1 MKRKVTNVLLFL
13 AIVLAAIA
21 LTVVVGQDAYSVMIY
36 NFVFLGI
43 MVVLFL
49 AGMFGGMFRVENLAK
64 AFRRAEKKI
73 EEEFTGGTRADKT
86 KLLKLEGVFEH
97 EYLDARMSDF
107 LQAASSSPEGIAEI
121 EEYLNE
127 DEIEVHIHKR
137 LLEMIPDIL
146 TSLGILGTFVGLVW
160 GLKNF
165 EPSNYEAMT
174 NSVAALVEG
183 IKVAFLTSIY
193 GISLSIV
200 YSYGMRSSLSAL
212 SEDLQTFMGKFHAS
226 VLPTAEN
233 ESRNLMAERSR
244 QQIEMMGD
252 MSDKMAKEMAD
263 RFAETIMP
271 VFEQMNTS
279 MNELAGS
286 MTGYQEEAL
295 KNIVQ
300 GFLREMNRSFRSQF
314 ADFNDALKEMKR
326 VQTEQSEFTENLYKN
341 LSKELSDTFLK
352 QDASMKRSVRDLISA
367 MESYMRTAN
376 EVTADNL
383 EVQKQ
388 QRVDYEHIL
397 SYMKEAEKSS
407 AEFWIACNQTMQKYV
422 ELCSASTEKVGNAG
436 KVSAAVIR
444 ENRALLKTLDERIQS
459 YAAAEAEASKVM
471 KELTRLL
478 GEMSAER
485 SGNEI
490 YLRGSASS
498 MGNRDV
504 DRLSRII
511 EEQGERQ
518 EELLKELVEN
528 VQTLT
533 NAAKKSKFKLFK

>member
-1 MKRKVTNVLLFL
+1 
-13 AIVLAAIA
+13 
-21 LTVVVGQDAYSVMIY
+21 
-36 NFVFLGI
+36 
-43 MVVLFL
+43 
-49 AGMFGGMFRVENLAK
+49 
-64 AFRRAEKKI
+64 
-73 EEEFTGGTRADKT
+73 
-86 KLLKLEGVFEH
+86 
-97 EYLDARMSDF
+97 
-107 LQAASSSPEGIAEI
+107 
-121 EEYLNE
+121 
-127 DEIEVHIHKR
+127 
-137 LLEMIPDIL
+137 
-146 TSLGILGTFVGLVW
+146 
-160 GLKNF
+160 
-165 EPSNYEAMT
+165 
-174 NSVAALVEG
+174 
-183 IKVAFLTSIY
+183 
-193 GISLSIV
+193 
-200 YSYGMRSSLSAL
+200 
-212 SEDLQTFMGKFHAS
+212 
-226 VLPTAEN
+226 
-233 ESRNLMAERSR
+233 
-244 QQIEMMGD
+244 
-252 MSDKMAKEMAD
+252 
-263 RFAETIMP
+263 
-271 VFEQMNTS
+271 
-279 MNELAGS
+279 
-286 MTGYQEEAL
+286 
-295 KNIVQ
+295 
-300 GFLREMNRSFRSQF
+300 
-314 ADFNDALKEMKR
+314 
-326 VQTEQSEFTENLYKN
+326 
-341 LSKELSDTFLK
+341 
-352 QDASMKRSVRDLISA
+352 
-367 MESYMRTAN
+367 MRTAN

>member
-1 MKRKVTNVLLFL
+1 
-13 AIVLAAIA
+13 
-21 LTVVVGQDAYSVMIY
+21 
-36 NFVFLGI
+36 
-43 MVVLFL
+43 
-49 AGMFGGMFRVENLAK
+49 
-64 AFRRAEKKI
+64 
-73 EEEFTGGTRADKT
+73 
-86 KLLKLEGVFEH
+86 
-97 EYLDARMSDF
+97 
-107 LQAASSSPEGIAEI
+107 
-121 EEYLNE
+121 
-127 DEIEVHIHKR
+127 
-137 LLEMIPDIL
+137 MIPDIL

-193 GISLSIV
+193 GISLSIA

-212 SEDLQTFMGKFHAS
+212 SEEMQTFLGKFHAS

-233 ESRNLMAERSR
+233 DSRNLMAERSR

-252 MSDKMAKEMAD
+252 MSEKMAKEMAD
-263 RFAETIMP
+263 RFSETIIP
-271 VFEQMNTS
+271 VFEQMNQS
-279 MNELAGS
+279 MSELKDS
-286 MTGYQEEAL
+286 MTSYQEEAL

-300 GFLREMNRSFRSQF
+300 AFLREMNRSFRTQF
-314 ADFNDALKEMKR
+314 ADFNGALKELKR

-352 QDASMKRSVRDLISA
+352 QDASMKRSVRELIST

-422 ELCSASTEKVGNAG
+422 ELCSTSTEKVGNAG

-444 ENRALLKTLDERIQS
+444 ENRGLLKALDERIQS
-459 YAAAEAEASKVM
+459 YAAAEAESAKVM

-478 GEMSAER
+478 SEMSADR
-485 SGNEI
+485 SGNDI
-490 YLRGSASS
+490 YLRGTTPS
-498 MGNRDV
+498 MGSRDV
-504 DRLSRII
+504 ERLSRTI

-518 EELLKELVEN
+518 EELLKELVES

>member
-1 MKRKVTNVLLFL
+1 
-13 AIVLAAIA
+13 
-21 LTVVVGQDAYSVMIY
+21 
-36 NFVFLGI
+36 
-43 MVVLFL
+43 
-49 AGMFGGMFRVENLAK
+49 
-64 AFRRAEKKI
+64 
-73 EEEFTGGTRADKT
+73 
-86 KLLKLEGVFEH
+86 
-97 EYLDARMSDF
+97 
-107 LQAASSSPEGIAEI
+107 
-121 EEYLNE
+121 
-127 DEIEVHIHKR
+127 
-137 LLEMIPDIL
+137 
-146 TSLGILGTFVGLVW
+146 
-160 GLKNF
+160 
-165 EPSNYEAMT
+165 
-174 NSVAALVEG
+174 VEG

>member
-1 MKRKVTNVLLFL
+1 MKRKVTNILLFL

-21 LTVVVGQDAYSVMIY
+21 LTVVVGQGAYSVMIY

-64 AFRRAEKKI
+64 AFRRAARFI
-73 EEEFTGGTRADKT
+73 EDEFKSGTRADKT
-86 KLLKLEGVFEH
+86 KLLTLESVFGH
-97 EYLDARMSDF
+97 EYLDERMSDF
-107 LQAASSSPEGIAEI
+107 LQAASNSPEGIAEI

-193 GISLSIV
+193 GISLSIA

-212 SEDLQTFMGKFHAS
+212 SEEMQTFLGKFHAS

-233 ESRNLMAERSR
+233 DSRNLMAERSR

-252 MSDKMAKEMAD
+252 LSEKMAKEMAD
-263 RFAETIMP
+263 RFSETIMP
-271 VFEQMNTS
+271 VFEQMNRS
-279 MNELAGS
+279 MSELTDS
-286 MTGYQEEAL
+286 LTGYQEEAL

-300 GFLREMNRSFRSQF
+300 GFLREMNRSFRTQF
-314 ADFNDALKEMKR
+314 ADFNDALKELKR
-326 VQTEQSEFTENLYKN
+326 VQTEQSDFTENLYKN

-352 QDASMKRSVRDLISA
+352 QDASMKRSVRDLIST
-367 MESYMRTAN
+367 MEGYMRTAN

-444 ENRALLKTLDERIQS
+444 ENRGLLKTLDERIQS
-459 YAAAEAEASKVM
+459 YAAAEAESAKIM
-471 KELTRLL
+471 RELTRLL
-478 GEMSAER
+478 GEMSADR
-485 SGNEI
+485 SGNDI

-504 DRLSRII
+504 ERLARTI

-518 EELLKELVEN
+518 EELLKELVES